1 MGDGRYED
9 AKTFLDEFKSD
20 NRGSEFSKAI
30 INIENFLKN
39 KDAYKVDTVNFN
51 SNDDDFSAIEI
62 VGHRVLLRCGM
73 EKENGVNAG
82 QNWSNRRIRSVDN
95 ER

>member
-51 SNDDDFSAIEI
+51 SMMMIFLPF
-62 VGHRVLLRCGM
+62 HF
-73 EKENGVNAG
+73 
-82 QNWSNRRIRSVDN
+82 
-95 ER
+95 